1 MNIAEEVV
9 EHARRKYGDH
19 PRLSFEIGTCSEIPL
34 DDASVD
40 LVVSFETLEHHGEHD
55 QMLRE
60 VKRVLRPGGTLVIS
74 TPDRL
79 YYTILPKASNPYHHK
94 ELFKEEFRS
103 LLQSYFSRVDLF
115 EQKICHASVMIQGAG
130 RRIAEFRHY
139 LGGFGQVGHTKGIVG
154 PLINLAVATDG
165 EAELAANVSL
175 FEGMEIPTDLDK
187 QLAEANRSNGEL
199 PPGSTGSSST
209 VRTWRRPIGGI
220 WSSKRSASRVDWRRS
235 RSTMPGCG
243 RDSPRST
250 PDWIA
255 AARSRSRRC
264 AELQS
269 IEGSR
274 AWRLALRFRRYVGTL
289 RKVRDSLW
297 ARPQLQR

>member
-1 MNIAEEVV
+1 MPTDIELPWTGERLVPSYVGNTALEHLHRYAFAREYAQDKDILDIACGEGYGAYLLADVARSVIGVDIAEEVV

-60 VKRVLRPGGTLVIS
+60 VKRGPAPGGTLVIS

-115 EQKICHASVMIQGAG
+115 EQKICHASVMTPARAG
-130 RRIAEFRHY
+130 GSRSS
-139 LGGFGQVGHTKGIVG
+139 GI
-154 PLINLAVATDG
+154 IW
-165 EAELAANVSL
+165 AASARWA
-175 FEGMEIPTDLDK
+175 IP
-187 QLAEANRSNGEL
+187 R
-199 PPGSTGSSST
+199 GSS
-209 VRTWRRPIGGI
+209 
-220 WSSKRSASRVDWRRS
+220 
-235 RSTMPGCG
+235 
-243 RDSPRST
+243 
-250 PDWIA
+250 
-255 AARSRSRRC
+255 AR
-264 AELQS
+264 
-269 IEGSR
+269 
-274 AWRLALRFRRYVGTL
+274 
-289 RKVRDSLW
+289 
-297 ARPQLQR
+297 